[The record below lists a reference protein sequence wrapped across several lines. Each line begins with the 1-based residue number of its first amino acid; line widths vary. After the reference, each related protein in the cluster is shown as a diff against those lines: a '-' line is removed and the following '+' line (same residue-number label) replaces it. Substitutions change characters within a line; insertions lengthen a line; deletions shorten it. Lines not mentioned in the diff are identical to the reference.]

1 MTASMRDMRGDNVE
15 VAREVAA
22 GLANTAAF
30 PTDGKG
36 GMQAFS
42 YGVSSKL
49 LTIVS
54 TRRYSRN
61 VRDFASC
68 RVQNS
73 FIEATEG
80 TCPVAGWLFS
90 MRVF

>member
-15 VAREVAA
+15 VASEVVA

-54 TRRYSRN
+54 TRR
-61 VRDFASC
+61 
-68 RVQNS
+68 
-73 FIEATEG
+73 
-80 TCPVAGWLFS
+80 
-90 MRVF
+90 